1 MGCES
6 KFDVVFKFVDMY
18 IGILY
23 KVIDFD
29 SREIVVRMLRCMQKV
44 VMEQVKVEII

>member
-1 MGCES
+1 MEVKVRRKS
-6 KFDVVFKFVDMY
+6 EVDVVFKFVDMY

-29 SREIVVRMLRCMQKV
+29 SREIVVSMLRCM
-44 VMEQVKVEII
+44 